1 MRMHLVLFIRHGVA
15 TKDDDQSSIVSAQV
29 LQSKCCQVWLEF
41 TLPFSQP
48 VTGPLLSLQL
58 LSLELIRQGL
68 PYDSRLVGEHRRVK
82 SLSRLPTSYSGQ
94 EKIAGTNPENIKRQ

>member
-58 LSLELIRQGL
+58 LSLELIRQGSPTTAAWL
-68 PYDSRLVGEHRRVK
+68 ESTEDSSPSPDFQQVIRGKRR
-82 SLSRLPTSYSGQ
+82 SQ
-94 EKIAGTNPENIKRQ
+94 ERILRT